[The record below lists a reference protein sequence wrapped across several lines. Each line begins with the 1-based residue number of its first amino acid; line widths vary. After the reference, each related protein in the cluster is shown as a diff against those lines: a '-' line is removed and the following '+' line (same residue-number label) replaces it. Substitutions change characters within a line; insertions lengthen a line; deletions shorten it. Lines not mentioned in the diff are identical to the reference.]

1 MSVVHF
7 TIKNK
12 IYYADYT
19 KDRPK
24 KTEVPET
31 AYIYDLQENAKGEVK
46 YIKVAAYNGRIGSI
60 VLNQQIP
67 MDENK
72 RAVISEIIFHDQLP
86 ILDESENDSDGY

>member
-7 TIKNK
+7 TIGNK
-12 IYYADYT
+12 IYYADYM

-24 KTEVPET
+24 KTEVSEN
-31 AYIYDLQENAKGEVK
+31 AHIYDLQENARGEVK

-86 ILDESENDSDGY
+86 ILDENDSDGY